1 MRLHRTVLPHSSSP
15 NRNTIPTEQFR
26 QFHSYHHCIYIY
38 VCLCVCVFHSPLL
51 AGDLSPAPSATLS
64 HPLYPRRNY
73 KHSFHT
79 KSRWRCPG
87 PSETSPARVAFSL
100 RIATRPLP
108 PPSFSLL
115 SFAFVY
121 LFCTFVCVCVC
132 VCVCGARA
140 CIHVEG
146 WQAIVPTLNPF
157 PNLHDYRPGLLTPI
171 VQTRAG
177 SFGRLHRFSSDEFFV
192 RQRTSS

>member
-1 MRLHRTVLPHSSSP
+1 MLHRTVLPHSSSP

-26 QFHSYHHCIYIY
+26 QFHNSHHS
-38 VCLCVCVFHSPLL
+38 VCVCVCMFHSPLL

-100 RIATRPLP
+100 RIATRPPPPLP
-108 PPSFSLL
+108 PP
-115 SFAFVY
+115 
-121 LFCTFVCVCVC
+121 LFCLSRLCVPLLYARARVCVCVC
-132 VCVCGARA
+132 VCVRARVSTWRVGKPSFQSA
-140 CIHVEG
+140 
-146 WQAIVPTLNPF
+146 TLF
-157 PNLHDYRPGLLTPI
+157 QICTITGPGC
-171 VQTRAG
+171 
-177 SFGRLHRFSSDEFFV
+177 
-192 RQRTSS
+192 